1 MIQPYELTSEL
12 INNPRYLVW
21 ETQEGLYEV
30 EDLEDATDEVTN
42 ITLFATEDD
51 VSFYVFTPEN
61 PVIGT
66 FIIGTLMYVKYF

>member
-1 MIQPYELTSEL
+1 MIQPSELTSEL
-12 INNPRYLVW
+12 INNSRYLVW

-30 EDLEDATDEVTN
+30 EDLEDATDEATN

-51 VSFYVFTPEN
+51 VSFYIFTPEN

-66 FIIGTLMYVKYF
+66 YLLTLL